1 MIKIIILGILFGIIL
16 QRSRVNTFD
25 KIGGF
30 AMLKDFTVPK
40 IMLIAIAV
48 SAILL
53 FIEIKLGIAAF
64 HIKPLIVGGVIGG
77 GILFGIG
84 MAILGYCPGT
94 LIVSTGE
101 GALDALIGLVIGIIT
116 GAIFV
121 WVYPALRPILG
132 PNLGKQ
138 QLLPASLFGGA
149 VVVVIFAVLLV
160 FLAGKLDALDQNRK

>member
-1 MIKIIILGILFGIIL
+1 MIKVIILGFLFGIIL

-40 IMLIAIAV
+40 ILLASIAT

-53 FIEIKLGIAAF
+53 LIEMQFGAANLHVKPFILGGI
-64 HIKPLIVGGVIGG
+64 IVG

-94 LIVSTGE
+94 LIVSIGE
-101 GALDALIGLVIGIIT
+101 GRLDAVIGT
-116 GAIFV
+116 IFGLIAG
-121 WVYPALRPILG
+121 WIYILIFPGIKSLLG
-132 PNLGKQ
+132 PNLGKIN
-138 QLLPASLFGGA
+138 LYSGNA
-149 VVVVIFAVLLV
+149 VVTFLIVIVYSALLLYLAF
-160 FLAGKLDALDQNRK
+160 FLDKKQVIK